1 MALNQLRKL
10 DSSGTIGVTIPKDD
24 LRLDGLLDEDGELAD
39 EHHVH
44 VDRQDSGEWE
54 LTLVEDL

>member
-1 MALNQLRKL
+1 MALNKLRQL
-10 DSSGTIGVTIPKDD
+10 DSDTIGVTIPKDD
-24 LRLDGLLDEDGELAD
+24 LRLDGLLDDAGDLEG

-44 VDRQDSGEWE
+44 IDRQDSGEWE